1 MNPVLPGISTFEG
14 MSDLPLVRQIGLLI
28 GLAFSIALGIG
39 IFTWSRTPDYR
50 VLYSNLSDRD
60 NAQIIDELQRQ
71 AIPYRIQTTTG
82 ALMVPNK
89 YVHDARMGLARSGLP
104 KSGNP
109 GIEILEKAGP
119 FGNSEFMEG
128 ARYQHALE
136 GELAR
141 SIQTINSI
149 RTARVHLALPKNSAF
164 VRDRVASSASVL
176 VSLYP
181 GHVLNTS
188 QVTAIMNMVAAGIP
202 GLEHNR
208 VTIIDQEGQL
218 LSSGKHD
225 REFGMDGEQFEYARR
240 LEEIYIS
247 RIENLLT
254 PIIGPG
260 GIRAQVV
267 IEMDHTMTELAEE
280 YYDPDRTILRSEQ
293 IHEERKQVGRTSP
306 ASGVPGALSNQE
318 PVITTTTDIIAEA
331 SGDEATSAE
340 ALTVMP
346 ADESVRAT
354 RNYEISKTVSHTR
367 IAPGRIVRLTAAVV
381 IDYKQ
386 LIGDDGSISRIALAE
401 GEIERINTL
410 IKEAVGYS
418 ESRGDSVHI
427 TNISFIN
434 LPEPEPLPEPTLLEQ
449 AWIWTAAKMTLSAI
463 GILLLLFGVLRPV
476 MRSLAVHPGH
486 TNLLLQSK
494 RQEDGQVVSV
504 QRPRMSYEEE
514 LSAAKSIVAQDPKRV
529 AQVVKNWVASD
540 A

>member
-1 MNPVLPGISTFEG
+1 MNPVVPGISTFEG
-14 MSDLPLVRQIGLLI
+14 MSGLPLVRQVGLLI

-50 VLYSNLSDRD
+50 VLY
-60 NAQIIDELQRQ
+60 
-71 AIPYRIQTTTG
+71 
-82 ALMVPNK
+82 
-89 YVHDARMGLARSGLP
+89 
-104 KSGNP
+104 SGNP

-164 VRDRVASSASVL
+164 LRDRVASSASVL

-188 QVTAIMNMVAAGIP
+188 QVRAIMNMVAAGIP

-208 VTIIDQEGQL
+208 VTIVDQEGQL

-225 REFGMDGEQFEYARR
+225 GEFGMDGEQFEYARR

-254 PIIGPG
+254 PIIGPSG
-260 GIRAQVV
+260 VRAQVV
-267 IEMDHTMTELAEE
+267 IEMDHTMTEQAEE

-293 IHEERKQVGRTSP
+293 VHEERKQVGRTNP

-318 PVITTTTDIIAEA
+318 PDITTTTDIIAEA
-331 SGDEATSAE
+331 TGDEASDAE

-381 IDYKQ
+381 IDHKQ
-386 LIGDDGSISRIALAE
+386 VIGDDGSISRIALEE

-418 ESRGDSVHI
+418 EARGDSVHI
-427 TNISFIN
+427 TNTSFIN
-434 LPEPEPLPEPTLLEQ
+434 FPEPEPLPEPPLLEQ
-449 AWIWTAAKMTLSAI
+449 AWIWSAAKMTLSAI

-476 MRSLAVHPGH
+476 MRSLAIHPDH
-486 TNLLLQSK
+486 TNLVLQSQ
-494 RQEDGQVVSV
+494 RQDDGQVVSV

-514 LSAAKSIVAQDPKRV
+514 LSAAKLIVAQDPKRV